1 MVFSNNVNVGTAAI
15 LTVTGTGNYKGTVVA
30 YFAITAK
37 DLSKAD
43 VNVQS
48 SVYTG
53 KPLTPA
59 VTVTL
64 DDEIL
69 NADIDYVVSYSN
81 NVNATTA
88 SQRRL

>member
-1 MVFSNNVNVGTAAI
+1 M
-15 LTVTGTGNYKGTVVA
+15 
-30 YFAITAK
+30 
-37 DLSKAD
+37 
-43 VNVQS
+43 NVQS

-59 VTVTL
+59 VKVTL

-88 SQRRL
+88 KSKATVTVKGTGN